1 MSGEKNYTALKGIVS
16 NVIDP
21 GYEPRSEYRPNEE
34 ISILMAPGAVLARKT
49 PSVILSMFANKV
61 IIELKRHLKE
71 DYLGE

>member
-1 MSGEKNYTALKGIVS
+1 MNYTALKGITS

-21 GYEPRSEYRPNEE
+21 GYEPHSEYRPDEE

-61 IIELKRHLKE
+61 LIELKRHLE
-71 DYLGE
+71 DDYMNS